1 MSYVIAWLAFFALLT
16 GNPILGLVLFMIAS
30 GVHKK

>member
-16 GNPILGLVLFMIAS
+16 GNPILGLILFMIAS

>member
-1 MSYVIAWLAFFALLT
+1 MSYVLAWAAFFALIT
-16 GNPILGLVLFMIAS
+16 GNPIIGLILFMIAS